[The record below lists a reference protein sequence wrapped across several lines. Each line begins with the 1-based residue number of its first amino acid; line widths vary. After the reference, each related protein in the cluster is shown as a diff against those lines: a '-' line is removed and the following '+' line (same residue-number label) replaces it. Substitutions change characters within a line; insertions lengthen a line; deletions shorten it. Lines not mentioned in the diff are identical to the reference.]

1 MVGISTDTI
10 DLQQKFVD
18 KEKLTFPLLADT
30 DQKITKTFGVLI
42 PNNTMAKRASFVI
55 DKEGVIRK
63 IYPQVANAGDHP
75 GEVLEYIKSNL
86 VKK

>member
-1 MVGISTDTI
+1 
-10 DLQQKFVD
+10 
-18 KEKLTFPLLADT
+18 
-30 DQKITKTFGVLI
+30 
-42 PNNTMAKRASFVI
+42 MAKRASFVI

-75 GEVLEYIKSNL
+75 GEVLEFIKSNL